1 MLNSLVLK
9 IYRFLHVPMSSMNDN
24 WHNEIFFENQSAHLV
39 MIQAG
44 IKSYHPFK
52 WHKDL
57 QVAKSTDL
65 PIAEPSVSIS
75 ACSIGGRLSG
85 CNSLHITWQNRKN
98 KIKCKKNHSMCA
110 RGRDCERLA
119 IQEGFFGMNSLG
131 QECFLCRAHEPFTN
145 LQPQRR
151 H

>member
-1 MLNSLVLK
+1 MIIGTMRS
-9 IYRFLHVPMSSMNDN
+9 
-24 WHNEIFFENQSAHLV
+24 FFENQSAHLM

-52 WHKDL
+52 WHKDS

-85 CNSLHITWQNRKN
+85 CNSLHMTWQKQN
-98 KIKCKKNHSMCA
+98 KM
-110 RGRDCERLA
+110 
-119 IQEGFFGMNSLG
+119 
-131 QECFLCRAHEPFTN
+131 
-145 LQPQRR
+145 
-151 H
+151 